1 MSGEKVEIAIPA
13 ELYEEAKQAVEALSV
28 YESLEEFVRDA
39 IRWNIRNLRNQQK
52 GLYSIRVSE
61 GVMQLL
67 AEAVKKTGKSME
79 ELTAED
85 VKRFL
90 MREFLGLSEEEFR
103 LLEAVVHYG
112 KEYGSIQEY
121 IRKTVLSALANDL
134 IEAGNEIERKS

>member
-1 MSGEKVEIAIPA
+1 MSKGKVEVEIPA

-28 YESLEEFVRDA
+28 YESLEELIRDA
-39 IRWNIRNLRNQQK
+39 IRWNLENLQLQVK

-61 GVMQLL
+61 SVMQLL
-67 AEAVKKTGKSME
+67 AGAVKKTGKKME
-79 ELTAED
+79 DLTAED

-112 KEYGSIQEY
+112 KEYGNIEEY
-121 IRKTVLSALANDL
+121 VRKTVLSALANDL
-134 IEAGNEIERKS
+134 IEAGNAIERKS

>member
-1 MSGEKVEIAIPA
+1 MSKGKVEVEIPA

-52 GLYSIRVSE
+52 GLYSVRVSE

-85 VKRFL
+85 IKHYL
-90 MREFLGLSEEEFR
+90 MREFLGLSKEELR
-103 LLEAVVHYG
+103 LLGAVVNYG

-121 IRKTVLSALANDL
+121 IRKTVLSALATDL
-134 IEAGNEIERKS
+134 AEAGREIESRI